1 MAAALAA
8 RRALLCGCF
17 FGSNA
22 FLAEMPGLAF
32 LPQVLP
38 TLFHHQR
45 CAGPIREWNFYRKHW
60 CFGLVWTLHCTLKY
74 HEDKPKMAISLS
86 SDAGMLLLLSFS
98 FLLAV
103 ANWRNG
109 WLKLVENMFCGFLS
123 YVGALCSPVHTPLVD
138 LEQTEGVG
146 GGWRG
151 CHRHKGL
158 RVVTAFGTQPPMLG
172 GHTLASCQ
180 DTIDTSCGTLGAR
193 WWRWLQFWQSGK
205 LCRRHLYWRLSQFS
219 DWREITLFSNLNLFH
234 LLSGLMKSLSRS
246 FMLSPLPL
254 SAAAAAVELVESS
267 IDFQGLLEILQ
278 RGRGI

>member
-1 MAAALAA
+1 MQGVWQQRWQQEELCFVAAFLAA
-8 RRALLCGCF
+8 ML
-17 FGSNA
+17 

-74 HEDKPKMAISLS
+74 HEDKPNMAISLS

-103 ANWRNG
+103 ANWRNR
-109 WLKLVENMFCGFLS
+109 WLKLVENMFLWILILCRCTVQSSTYTSHGF
-123 YVGALCSPVHTPLVD
+123 GAN
-138 LEQTEGVG
+138 G
-146 GGWRG
+146 GGWRGWRG

-219 DWREITLFSNLNLFH
+219 DWREITLF
-234 LLSGLMKSLSRS
+234 
-246 FMLSPLPL
+246 
-254 SAAAAAVELVESS
+254 
-267 IDFQGLLEILQ
+267 FQS
-278 RGRGI
+278 